1 MRACVRACGRACVR
15 VGEHACSC
23 VHTCALAYVFTACVH
38 ACVYI
43 VYVNKHDLYARLNAP
58 FADYIYRGSNY
69 DLVLSYDL
77 MAATYGND
85 SI

>member
-1 MRACVRACGRACVR
+1 MRACVRAYVR

-23 VHTCALAYVFTACVH
+23 VHTCARAYVFTACVH

-43 VYVNKHDLYARLNAP
+43 VNKHDLYARLNAP

-69 DLVLSYDL
+69 DLV
-77 MAATYGND
+77 
-85 SI
+85 